1 MIFIIMN
8 LNEQIYRIKN
18 LMYEQPQVQL
28 VTNGDLNDP
37 SGQII
42 SLETKDNDLI
52 GKTYITRLE
61 NATNIDPA
69 FIKMFDESKFQ
80 TIPLNYDNS
89 LFLHSLDVNDQ
100 FKQQGYGT
108 QIIKQCH
115 DIASNNG
122 YKYVTL
128 IMDKGNEP
136 AENFYNKLGYK
147 KLNSDENVEFYFV
160 EL

>member
-1 MIFIIMN
+1 MN

-18 LMYEQPQVQL
+18 LMYEQDQVQL
-28 VTNGDLNDP
+28 VTNGDLNDS

-42 SLETKDNDLI
+42 SLETKDNDII
-52 GKTYITRLE
+52 GKTFLTRLE
-61 NATNIDPA
+61 NATNVDPA

-100 FKQQGYGT
+100 FKKQGYGT
-108 QIIKQCH
+108 QIMKQSH

-136 AENFYNKLGYK
+136 AENLYNKLGYK

>member
-1 MIFIIMN
+1 
-8 LNEQIYRIKN
+8 
-18 LMYEQPQVQL
+18 MYEQDQVQL
-28 VTNGDLNDP
+28 VTNGDLNDS

-42 SLETKDNDLI
+42 SLETKDNDII
-52 GKTYITRLE
+52 GKTFLTRLE
-61 NATNIDPA
+61 NATNVDPA

-100 FKQQGYGT
+100 FKKQGYGT
-108 QIIKQCH
+108 QIMKQSH

-136 AENFYNKLGYK
+136 AENLYNKLGYK

>member
-1 MIFIIMN
+1 MN

-18 LMYEQPQVQL
+18 LMYEQDQVQL
-28 VTNGDLNDP
+28 VTNGDLNDS

-52 GKTYITRLE
+52 GKTFLTRLE
-61 NATNIDPA
+61 NATNVDPA

-100 FKQQGYGT
+100 FKKQGYGT
-108 QIIKQCH
+108 QIMKQSH

-128 IMDKGNEP
+128 IMDKGNKP
-136 AENFYNKLGYK
+136 AENLYNKLGYK

>member
-1 MIFIIMN
+1 MN

-18 LMYEQPQVQL
+18 LMYEQDQVQL
-28 VTNGDLNDP
+28 VTNGDLNDS

-52 GKTYITRLE
+52 GKTFLTRLE
-61 NATNIDPA
+61 NATNVDPA

-100 FKQQGYGT
+100 FKKQGYGA
-108 QIIKQCH
+108 QIMKQSH

-128 IMDKGNEP
+128 IMDKGNKP
-136 AENFYNKLGYK
+136 AENLYNKLGYK

>member
-1 MIFIIMN
+1 
-8 LNEQIYRIKN
+8 
-18 LMYEQPQVQL
+18 MYEQDQVQL
-28 VTNGDLNDP
+28 VTNGDLNDS

-52 GKTYITRLE
+52 GKTFLTRLE
-61 NATNIDPA
+61 NATNVDPA

-100 FKQQGYGT
+100 FKKQGYGT
-108 QIIKQCH
+108 QIMKQSH

-128 IMDKGNEP
+128 IMDKGNKP
-136 AENFYNKLGYK
+136 AENLYNKLGYK

>member
-1 MIFIIMN
+1 MN
-8 LNEQIYRIKN
+8 LNEHIYRIKN
-18 LMYEQPQVQL
+18 LMYEQAQVQL
-28 VTNGDLNDP
+28 VTNGDLNDTL
-37 SGQII
+37 GQNI

-52 GKTYITRLE
+52 GKTFLTRLD
-61 NATNIDPA
+61 NARNLDPA

-80 TIPLNYDNS
+80 TKPLNYDNS
-89 LFLHSLDVNDQ
+89 LFLHSLNVNDQ

-115 DIASNNG
+115 NIASNNG

-136 AENFYNKLGYK
+136 VKNFYNKLGYK